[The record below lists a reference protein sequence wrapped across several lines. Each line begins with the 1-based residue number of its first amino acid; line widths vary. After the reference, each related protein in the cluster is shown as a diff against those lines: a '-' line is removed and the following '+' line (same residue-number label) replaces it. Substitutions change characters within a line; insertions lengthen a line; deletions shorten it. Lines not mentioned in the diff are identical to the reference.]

1 MLTTD
6 EGVPAW
12 RHSRRGE
19 QRPRRGPAQALAH
32 VSAEDMVDHYR
43 KCGYAPLP
51 LRDDV
56 VAQLKIARSVAVWGA
71 LSLCALTINF
81 E

>member
-1 MLTTD
+1 MKAFL
-6 EGVPAW
+6 
-12 RHSRRGE
+12 RGATRVE
-19 QRPRRGPAQALAH
+19 ASSALDVALAQALAH